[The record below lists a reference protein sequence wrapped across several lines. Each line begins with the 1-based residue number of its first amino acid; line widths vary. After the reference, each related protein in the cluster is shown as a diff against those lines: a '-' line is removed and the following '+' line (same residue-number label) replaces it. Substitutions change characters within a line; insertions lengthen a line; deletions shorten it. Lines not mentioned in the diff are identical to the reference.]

1 MLLVVKIIRQDFTH
15 YVLRFFLLPPY
26 PKSCKKPCDMMD
38 EYKTISG
45 ISETNLIVKKSR
57 FVGLCTSVSSIQEI
71 NDFLDYTKAEYSR
84 ASHYCYAYSIGLDDQ
99 KRGYSSDAGEPTN
112 SAGPPILSAISS
124 SGLNNVICIVIRY
137 FGGIKLGI
145 GGLIRAYGRCAR
157 ECLKSASIETRIF
170 HQTFCI
176 HTPYQHIGA
185 VLNLLNKLQAR
196 IVDVSSDTEAQ
207 VTLQIRLSM
216 TDKLREGLKGIS
228 KKIVT

>member
-1 MLLVVKIIRQDFTH
+1 
-15 YVLRFFLLPPY
+15 
-26 PKSCKKPCDMMD
+26 MD

-57 FVGLCTSVSSIQEI
+57 FIGLCTSVSSIQEI

-170 HQTFCI
+170 HQTFYI

-196 IVDVSSDTEAQ
+196 IVDVASDEEAQ
-207 VTLQIRLSM
+207 VTLRIRPSM
-216 TDKLREGLKGIS
+216 IDKLREGLKGIS
-228 KKIVT
+228 EKIVITRR

>member
-1 MLLVVKIIRQDFTH
+1 
-15 YVLRFFLLPPY
+15 
-26 PKSCKKPCDMMD
+26 MD

-57 FVGLCTSVSSIQEI
+57 FIGLCTSVSSIQEI
-71 NDFLDYTKAEYSR
+71 NVFLDYAKTEYSR
-84 ASHYCYAYSIGLDDQ
+84 ASHYCYAYSIGFSDQ
-99 KRGYSSDAGEPTN
+99 KREYSSDAGEPTN

-157 ECLKSASIETRIF
+157 ECLKSASIENRIF
-170 HQTFCI
+170 HQTFYI
-176 HTPYQHIGA
+176 RTPYQHIGA

-196 IVDVSSDTEAQ
+196 IIKVSSDEEAQ
-207 VTLQIRLSM
+207 VILQIRQSM
-216 TDKLREGLKGIS
+216 IDKLREGLNSIS
-228 KKIVT
+228 GKLIMKEK

>member
-1 MLLVVKIIRQDFTH
+1 
-15 YVLRFFLLPPY
+15 
-26 PKSCKKPCDMMD
+26 MMD

-57 FVGLCTSVSSIQEI
+57 FIGLCTSVSSIQEI
-71 NDFLDYTKAEYSR
+71 NAFLAYAKTEFPR
-84 ASHYCYAYSIGLDDQ
+84 ANHYCYAYSIGFNDK
-99 KRGYSSDAGEPTN
+99 KREYSSDAGEPTN

-145 GGLIRAYGRCAR
+145 GGLIRTYGRCAG

-207 VTLQIRLSM
+207 VKLQIRQSM
-216 TDKLREGLKGIS
+216 TDALRERLKSIS
-228 KKIVT
+228 EEIIIT

>member
-1 MLLVVKIIRQDFTH
+1 
-15 YVLRFFLLPPY
+15 
-26 PKSCKKPCDMMD
+26 MMD

-170 HQTFCI
+170 HQTFYI

-196 IVDVSSDTEAQ
+196 IVDVASDEEAQ
-207 VTLQIRLSM
+207 VTLRIRPSM
-216 TDKLREGLKGIS
+216 IDKLREGLKGIS
-228 KKIVT
+228 EKIVITRR